1 LAKVAYRLGFAEW
14 VSEDFIDPRKDYM
27 SKIVI
32 VNTDGGARGNPG
44 PAGTGVVIKD
54 EAGAI
59 LYAVGEYIGE
69 ATNNVAE
76 YKALIRALETANKLG
91 ATEVKVNMDSELI
104 VKQMLGQY
112 KIKEPTLQQL
122 ASEVFK
128 LRNNFQTVQFTHVR
142 REYNKEAD
150 LLVNQAIDAA

>member
-1 LAKVAYRLGFAEW
+1 ML
-14 VSEDFIDPRKDYM
+14 
-27 SKIVI
+27 
-32 VNTDGGARGNPG
+32 NTDGGARGNPG

-54 EAGAI
+54 ESGAI

-76 YKALIRALETANKLG
+76 YKALIRALEQAHHLG

-122 ASEVFK
+122 AAQVIK
-128 LRNNFQTVQFTHVR
+128 LRNNFEKVSFTHVR
-142 REYNKEAD
+142 RELNKEAD

>member
-1 LAKVAYRLGFAEW
+1 
-14 VSEDFIDPRKDYM
+14 M
-27 SKIVI
+27 SKIV
-32 VNTDGGARGNPG
+32 VLNTDGGARGNPG

-54 EAGAI
+54 ETGAI

-76 YKALIRALETANKLG
+76 YKALIRALEQAHNLG
-91 ATEVKVNMDSELI
+91 ATEVRVNMDSELI

-112 KIKEPTLQQL
+112 KIKEPTLQLL
-122 ASEVFK
+122 AGEVIK
-128 LRNNFQTVQFTHVR
+128 LRNNFKTVSFTHVR
-142 REYNKEAD
+142 RELNKEAD